1 MNQTLALLCGVDPM
15 LDDLKVKAGCIS
27 IRRSHA
33 PADDTNLDIANDT
46 NMMMMY
52 QRLFV

>member
-33 PADDTNLDIANDT
+33 PGRAHAPWSLDCVILDE
-46 NMMMMY
+46 
-52 QRLFV
+52 